1 MNSIRMQRGRAAAWS
16 AAAALM
22 VMACGDEG
30 TGENP
35 SPATG
40 GGAGGALAPG
50 GAGGAGVGSSG
61 AGGAMGNVGGSSSQA
76 GSGSAGNASSAGAG
90 GMPVPRAGS
99 GGAGGAGASGNGGAS
114 GGGAGGASAGSGGRG
129 GSGGMGGS
137 GGASGGGGT
146 GGNGGDGASFAEVYA
161 IVAAKCGG
169 PSGCH
174 VMGSSGGLAMPNA
187 ATAYDNLVDVESE
200 ECAGETRVV
209 AGDADGSLLIQAI
222 EGDACIERM
231 PRGRAALTAM
241 EIATFREWIE
251 AGAAE

>member
-1 MNSIRMQRGRAAAWS
+1 
-16 AAAALM
+16 
-22 VMACGDEG
+22 
-30 TGENP
+30 
-35 SPATG
+35 
-40 GGAGGALAPG
+40 
-50 GAGGAGVGSSG
+50 
-61 AGGAMGNVGGSSSQA
+61 
-76 GSGSAGNASSAGAG
+76 
-90 GMPVPRAGS
+90 MPMPRAGS
-99 GGAGGAGASGNGGAS
+99 GGAGAGASGNGGAS
-114 GGGAGGASAGSGGRG
+114 GGA
-129 GSGGMGGS
+129 

-146 GGNGGDGASFAEVYA
+146 GGNGGDGASFGEVYA

-222 EGDACIERM
+222 EGNACIQRM